1 MINNKQINVWR
12 GSKIPPTI
20 YHMWILD
27 DLTIQI
33 HNGTE
38 WIPFI
43 TDASLGGQVAE
54 MVDKVTALETEM
66 RDKITA
72 LEKHTVNDILITDN
86 PFLDATHLETTI
98 KDGVYIKENDNVA
111 QALKKHDELLR
122 TKYIE

>member
-33 HNGTE
+33 HDGTE

-43 TDASLGGQVAE
+43 TDASLGSQVAE

-72 LEKHTVNDILITDN
+72 LGKHTVNNILITDN

-98 KDGVYIKENDNVA
+98 KGEYIKENDNVA
-111 QALKKHDELLR
+111 NALMKIDELL
-122 TKYIE
+122 TTQII